1 MGAPSN
7 ESPSS
12 IDCVLPPTSCEADI
26 PACSIGEL
34 ICAGPSVTHG
44 YWNDEEF
51 NAASF
56 RGSWLRTNDLGFIDE
71 GGFVHIVGRKWPRS
85 TPAAKR
91 YSPTKSSK
99 CWPEWRECSR
109 RMWWAYP
116 I

>member
-71 GGFVHIVGRKWPRS
+71 GGFVHIVGRK
-85 TPAAKR
+85 
-91 YSPTKSSK
+91 
-99 CWPEWRECSR
+99 
-109 RMWWAYP
+109 
-116 I
+116 